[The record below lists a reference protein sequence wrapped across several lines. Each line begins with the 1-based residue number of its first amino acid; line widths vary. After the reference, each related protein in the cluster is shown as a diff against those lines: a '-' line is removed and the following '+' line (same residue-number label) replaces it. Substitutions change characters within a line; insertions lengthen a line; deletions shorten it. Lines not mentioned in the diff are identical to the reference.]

1 MPTIYD
7 ILSNVDFVPPSL
19 PPLDG
24 KGRLVVLE
32 DNEAVIKMTV
42 KGRSPNMRHVPRVH
56 RVDLDGLFN
65 LFKTDKAIA
74 IRYVGTKQ
82 QIADILTKGQF
93 TAQQWGVLVQLAQVQ
108 PPGVPLRATASSA
121 AEEKSTASIFLSSRL
136 RQEWVPTFST
146 SGGTNEACTGLL
158 SPTPTQNEQECITK
172 EPSEKDTFKD
182 ILRSFQQ
189 NLITVSGSAR
199 GDPLAKRSFY
209 TDLSAYDNPLTW

>member
-1 MPTIYD
+1 M
-7 ILSNVDFVPPSL
+7 
-19 PPLDG
+19 
-24 KGRLVVLE
+24 LE

-108 PPGVPLRATASSA
+108 PPGIQPRATAGNQK
-121 AEEKSTASIFLSSRL
+121 ETKDQGEIIKL
-136 RQEWVPTFST
+136 RM
-146 SGGTNEACTGLL
+146 
-158 SPTPTQNEQECITK
+158 PTQRHVGKKTK
-172 EPSEKDTFKD
+172 GWTE
-182 ILRSFQQ
+182 L
-189 NLITVSGSAR
+189 
-199 GDPLAKRSFY
+199 
-209 TDLSAYDNPLTW
+209 LT